1 MKYSDKLLR
10 GGNVMLESLYDL
22 TESSN
27 VNFVG
32 CVSEENRFDF
42 AIVYTNHFFGK
53 PLVVCMQ
60 TGRSAPMCADDLKD
74 LDVLR
79 SRFLVDHQAAHDVRT
94 LLQQR
99 LPTLNTH
106 EQY

>member
-1 MKYSDKLLR
+1 MMME
-10 GGNVMLESLYDL
+10 NLYDV

-32 CVSEENRFDF
+32 CASEESRFDF
-42 AIVYTNHFFGK
+42 AIVYTNLFFGK

-74 LDVLR
+74 ADVLR
-79 SRFLVDHQAAHDVRT
+79 TRFLVEHPQAAEELRT
-94 LLQQR
+94 LLGQR
-99 LPTLNTH
+99 LPTIGSH

>member
-1 MKYSDKLLR
+1 
-10 GGNVMLESLYDL
+10 MLENLYDV

-32 CVSEENRFDF
+32 YVSEESRFDF
-42 AIVYTNHFFGK
+42 AIIYTNHFFGK

-74 LDVLR
+74 IDVLR
-79 SRFLVDHQAAHDVRT
+79 SRFLVGDAQAAGEMRT
-94 LLQQR
+94 LLLQR
-99 LPTLNTH
+99 LPTLDTH
-106 EQY
+106 EQF

>member
-1 MKYSDKLLR
+1 
-10 GGNVMLESLYDL
+10 MLENLYDV
-22 TESSN
+22 TESSS

-32 CVSEENRFDF
+32 CVSEESRFDF
-42 AIVYTNHFFGK
+42 AIVYTHHFFGK

-74 LDVLR
+74 AEVLR
-79 SRFLVDHQAAHDVRT
+79 DRFLVGDPRAVDELRT
-94 LLQQR
+94 LLGQR
-99 LPTLNTH
+99 LPTIESL

>member
-1 MKYSDKLLR
+1 
-10 GGNVMLESLYDL
+10 MLENLYDV
-22 TESSN
+22 TVASN

-32 CVSEENRFDF
+32 CISEESRYDF

-74 LDVLR
+74 SEILR
-79 SRFLVDHQAAHDVRT
+79 SRFLVDNSQAADELRT
-94 LLQQR
+94 LLGQR
-99 LPTLNTH
+99 LPTLDLH

>member
-1 MKYSDKLLR
+1 MFE
-10 GGNVMLESLYDL
+10 NLYDVI
-22 TESSN
+22 ESSN

-32 CVSEENRFDF
+32 CVSEESRFDF
-42 AIVYTNHFFGK
+42 AIVYTSHFFGK

-79 SRFLVDHQAAHDVRT
+79 SRFLVDDQAAREIRT

-99 LPTLNTH
+99 LPTVASH

>member
-1 MKYSDKLLR
+1 
-10 GGNVMLESLYDL
+10 MLDNLYDL
-22 TESSN
+22 VESSN

-32 CVSEENRFDF
+32 CISEASRYDF

-60 TGRSAPMCADDLKD
+60 TGRSTLLCAHDLTD
-74 LDVLR
+74 NELLR
-79 SRFLVDHQAAHDVRT
+79 SRFQVSDDQALNELRS
-94 LLQQR
+94 LLSNR
-99 LPTLNTH
+99 LPTIESH

>member
-1 MKYSDKLLR
+1 
-10 GGNVMLESLYDL
+10 MLENLYDV

-32 CVSEENRFDF
+32 CVSEESRFDF

-60 TGRSAPMCADDLKD
+60 TGRSAPMCADDLND
-74 LDVLR
+74 IDVLR
-79 SRFLVDHQAAHDVRT
+79 SRFLVGDAEAAEEIRT

-99 LPTLNTH
+99 LPTLHTH